1 MALVGDK
8 TVLNAHTV
16 TENVFCDI
24 EDGVYGPVD
33 GMRVVW
39 IINGEHAGSTHGWS
53 TAVADMESVL
63 NKMASV

>member
-8 TVLNAHTV
+8 TVLNAITL
-16 TENVFCDI
+16 TEAVLDDI
-24 EDGVYGPVD
+24 EAGAHGPVS

-39 IINGEHAGSTHGWS
+39 IINGEHAGSTHSWS

-63 NKMASV
+63 KKMATV